1 MREQVHNNWIRRDE
15 EPSTPK
21 KKSGIN
27 QGAGD
32 SENQVRLNYNVNRNI
47 AKRRRRVTQRR
58 KPGATCNFKLKS
70 LASS

>member
-15 EPSTPK
+15 EPSIPK

-32 SENQVRLNYNVNRNI
+32 SENQVRLNYNVNCNM
-47 AKRRRRVTQRR
+47 AKRCEFRSGVNRELPAILGQSR
-58 KPGATCNFKLKS
+58 
-70 LASS
+70 